1 MKQYFR
7 IVTAT
12 TIIGYSSILNQF
24 SAWITHFISEE
35 KNIFITRNLFEFF
48 RYKIWKIFGIQ
59 YNET

>member
-1 MKQYFR
+1 MKLYFR

-12 TIIGYSSILNQF
+12 TIIGYGSILNQF
-24 SAWITHFISEE
+24 SAWITHFISDE
-35 KNIFITRNLFEFF
+35 KNIFITKNLFEFF

>member
-1 MKQYFR
+1 MKLYFR

-12 TIIGYSSILNQF
+12 TIIGYGSILNQF

-35 KNIFITRNLFEFF
+35 KNIFITKNLFEFF
-48 RYKIWKIFGIQ
+48 MYRICKIFGIQ